1 MKPVRLFVAFDRPVA
16 VRSCALLEALANI
29 YHADRLV
36 DELSAARKP

>member
-16 VRSCALLEALANI
+16 ALSGALLDALANI
-29 YHADRLV
+29 YHAGRLV